1 MTEITVNGMTC
12 TSCATHVK
20 DALEKIP
27 GVNAAVVS
35 YPESRAQVM
44 ADTAVSHN
52 QLLAAIAALGY
63 QGSIRV
69 GDFKDEPKIRDALEG
84 AGLHIAIIG
93 SGGAAMAAALKA
105 VEQGATVTLIERG
118 TIGGTCVN
126 IGCVPSKIM
135 IRAAHIAHLRR
146 ESPFDGGIAATVPA
160 IDRSKLLAQQQARVD
175 ELRHAKYEGILD
187 GNPAITVLH
196 GEARFKDD
204 QSLVVRLN
212 EGGEREVTFDR
223 CLVATGASPAVPP
236 IPGLKESPYWTS
248 TEALVSDTIPA
259 RLAVIGSSVVA
270 LELAQAFARLGSQV
284 TILARS
290 TLFFR
295 EDPAIGEAV
304 TAAFRAEGIEVLEHT
319 QASQVAHVNGEF
331 VLTTGHGELRADK
344 LLVATGRAPNTR
356 SLALDAAGVTVNAQ
370 GAIVIDQG
378 MRTSNPNIYAA
389 GDCTDQPQFVYVA
402 AAAGTRAAINMT
414 GGDAALNLTAMP
426 AVVFTDPQVATV
438 GYSEAEAHHDGIET
452 DSRTLTLDNVPRA
465 LANFDTRGFIKLV
478 IEEGSGRL
486 IGVQAVAPEAGE
498 LIQTAVLAIRNRM
511 TVQELADQLF
521 PYLTMVEG
529 LKLAAQTPL
538 GEICRYRVCRV
549 MPSSRHRS
557 PTLVSGC
564 PIAAIAR
571 RSLAAVILN
580 GRPPFRPRARADAKP
595 AMVRSAINSRS
606 NSANAAK
613 MPKTSLPAAVVVS
626 MAAPWPVNTLRPMPR
641 AVRSCTVLMRWRK
654 SRPSRSSFHTTSVS
668 PGRSAFRQL
677 TKPGRS
683 SRLPDAWSS

>member
-20 DALEKIP
+20 EALEKIS

-35 YPESRAQVM
+35 YPESRAQVT
-44 ADTAVSHN
+44 ADTAVSHD
-52 QLLAAIAALGY
+52 QMLAAIAALGY

-69 GDFKDEPKIRDALEG
+69 GDFKDETKPRDALAG
-84 AGLHIAIIG
+84 AGLHIAVIG

-105 VEQGATVTLIERG
+105 VEQGAKVTLIERG

-146 ESPFDGGIAATVPA
+146 ESPFDGGITASVPA
-160 IDRSKLLAQQQARVD
+160 IDRGKLLAQQQARVD
-175 ELRHAKYEGILD
+175 ELRHAKYEGILE

-204 QSLVVRLN
+204 LHLVVRLN
-212 EGGEREVTFDR
+212 DGGERVVAFDR

-236 IPGLKESPYWTS
+236 IPGLKETPYWTS
-248 TEALVSDTIPA
+248 TEALVSDAIPE

-304 TAAFRAEGIEVLEHT
+304 TAAFRAEEIKVLEHT
-319 QASQVAHVNGEF
+319 QASQVAHVDGEF
-331 VLTTGHGELRADK
+331 VLTTEHGEVRADK
-344 LLVATGRAPNTR
+344 LLIATGRAHNTR
-356 SLALDAAGVTVNAQ
+356 GLALDVAGVKVNAQ
-370 GAIVIDQG
+370 GAIMIDKA
-378 MRTSNPNIYAA
+378 MRSSQPHIYAA

-414 GGDAALNLTAMP
+414 GGEAALDLSAMP

-438 GYSEAEAHHDGIET
+438 GLTEAEAHAQNIET

-529 LKLAAQTPL
+529 LKLCAQTFFKDVKQL
-538 GEICRYRVCRV
+538 
-549 MPSSRHRS
+549 
-557 PTLVSGC
+557 
-564 PIAAIAR
+564 
-571 RSLAAVILN
+571 
-580 GRPPFRPRARADAKP
+580 
-595 AMVRSAINSRS
+595 
-606 NSANAAK
+606 
-613 MPKTSLPAAVVVS
+613 
-626 MAAPWPVNTLRPMPR
+626 
-641 AVRSCTVLMRWRK
+641 SCCA
-654 SRPSRSSFHTTSVS
+654 
-668 PGRSAFRQL
+668 G
-677 TKPGRS
+677 
-683 SRLPDAWSS
+683 

>member
-1 MTEITVNGMTC
+1 MTTLKITGMTC
-12 TSCATHVK
+12 DSCAVHVK
-20 DALEKIP
+20 EALEKVP
-27 GVNAAVVS
+27 GVQSAEVSYAKGSARLAIEADTSPDTLTAAV
-35 YPESRAQVM
+35 AG
-44 ADTAVSHN
+44 
-52 QLLAAIAALGY
+52 LGY
-63 QGSIRV
+63 RATLADAPVAPAGGGLLGKVREWLGSDDKAG
-69 GDFKDEPKIRDALEG
+69 GD
-84 AGLHIAIIG
+84 AGKLHIAVIG

-105 VEQGATVTLIERG
+105 VEQGAHVTLIERG

-126 IGCVPSKIM
+126 VGCVPSKIM
-135 IRAAHIAHLRR
+135 IRAAHVAHLRR
-146 ESPFDGGIAATVPA
+146 ESPFDGGMPPTPPTIL
-160 IDRSKLLAQQQARVD
+160 RERLLVQQQARVD

-196 GEARFKDD
+196 GEARFKDG

-212 EGGEREVTFDR
+212 DGNERAVAFDR

-248 TEALVSDTIPA
+248 TEALVSDTIPE

-270 LELAQAFARLGSQV
+270 LELAQAFARLGSKV

-304 TAAFRAEGIEVLEHT
+304 TAAFRMEGIEVLDHT
-319 QASQVAHVNGEF
+319 QASQVAHEGGEF
-331 VLTTGHGELRADK
+331 VLTTGHGEIRADK

-356 SLALDAAGVTVNAQ
+356 SLNLEAAGIALNPQ
-370 GAIVIDQG
+370 GAIVIDSG
-378 MRTSNPNIYAA
+378 MRTSVEHIYAA

-414 GGDAALNLTAMP
+414 GGDATLNLTAMP

-452 DSRTLTLDNVPRA
+452 DSRLLTLDNVPRA

-478 IEEGSGRL
+478 VEVGSGRL

-498 LIQTAVLAIRNRM
+498 LIQTAALAIRNRM

-529 LKLAAQTPL
+529 LKLAAQTFNKDVKQL
-538 GEICRYRVCRV
+538 
-549 MPSSRHRS
+549 
-557 PTLVSGC
+557 
-564 PIAAIAR
+564 
-571 RSLAAVILN
+571 
-580 GRPPFRPRARADAKP
+580 
-595 AMVRSAINSRS
+595 
-606 NSANAAK
+606 
-613 MPKTSLPAAVVVS
+613 
-626 MAAPWPVNTLRPMPR
+626 
-641 AVRSCTVLMRWRK
+641 SCCA
-654 SRPSRSSFHTTSVS
+654 
-668 PGRSAFRQL
+668 G
-677 TKPGRS
+677 
-683 SRLPDAWSS
+683 